1 MLLNSSS
8 TTEQFSSKAHR
19 DKQFSRYAIGFCVN
33 RSRPSGTK
41 CGGNYVDVTLGV
53 KVINTANSISVIV
66 PEELHG
72 TTPLVDCKSSGMMI
86 TFTQRLY
93 DWFQKAVE
101 SGDWQTLLE
110 QAEEEAD

>member
-1 MLLNSSS
+1 MLLNPSS

-72 TTPLVDCKSSGMMI
+72 SCWLQIIWHDDNFHSATLWQVP
-86 TFTQRLY
+86 
-93 DWFQKAVE
+93 KAVE